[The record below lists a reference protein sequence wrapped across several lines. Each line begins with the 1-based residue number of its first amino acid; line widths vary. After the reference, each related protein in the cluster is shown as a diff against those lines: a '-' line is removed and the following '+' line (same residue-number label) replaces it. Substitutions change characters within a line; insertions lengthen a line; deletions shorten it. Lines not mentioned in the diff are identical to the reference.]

1 MATGERTRDPDFLGQ
16 AFRALIDSQEEFSI
30 KVEGAKTLPYT
41 AVLMTSDAGA
51 RTLVVKLFRPFPPA
65 LAAGAWFEMVF
76 SALGK
81 RYEGRIA
88 LIGREG
94 YLQYGFQWP
103 SSLLSTDR
111 RIWKRYL
118 FRPRENVFVTAQ
130 DNEIPC
136 HGFTGALANLSLG
149 GFLFRVDR
157 MVRLEDGMPVRPSGN
172 TFAQGKVFSMVKIH
186 GLAKSETLE
195 SRGLTVRVQEIE
207 SKVHLAVQFQGL
219 DDAGRA
225 LLATVLE
232 AREHKG
238 ATGSFTAGEVRGD
251 QDDREAAGEGA
262 AAEPAPESP
271 AGPERAGNEQLRR
284 LDRRTARLLVVA
296 AEGEDQAAIL
306 RQLQANGFW
315 RVETAPDLFAG
326 HDRIR
331 QPGGSPFRLLV
342 VDLEP
347 GRREG
352 LEAIGAVRHLE
363 PLLRVFG
370 ELPVAFATRQAEPML
385 ELLDLPGR
393 GAVAQEDPD
402 PERCRRELDRL
413 LHLA

>member
-65 LAAGAWFEMVF
+65 LPAGAWFEMVF

-81 RYEGRIA
+81 RYEGRIP
-88 LIGREG
+88 LIGRAG
-94 YLQYGFQWP
+94 YLQYEFHWP
-103 SSLLSTDR
+103 ASLLSTDR
-111 RIWKRYL
+111 RIWKRYP
-118 FRPRENVFVTAQ
+118 FRPRESVFVTAQ

-157 MVRLEDGMPVRPSGN
+157 MVRLEDGMPIRPAGN
-172 TFAQGKVFSMVKIH
+172 TFAQGKVFSMVKVH

-195 SRGLTVRVQEIE
+195 SRGLTVRVEERE
-207 SKVHLAVQFQGL
+207 SLVHLAVQFQGL
-219 DDAGRA
+219 DDAARA
-225 LLATVLE
+225 LLTRVLE
-232 AREHKG
+232 AREHKPG

-251 QDDREAAGEGA
+251 LAGPEAAGDEPEPVA
-262 AAEPAPESP
+262 AAP
-271 AGPERAGNEQLRR
+271 AGPEPAGSGQLRR
-284 LDRRTARLLVVA
+284 LDRRTARILVVA

-306 RQLQANGFW
+306 GQLQANGFW
-315 RVETAPDLFAG
+315 RVESEPDLFAA
-326 HDRIR
+326 HDRLR
-331 QPGGSPFRLLV
+331 QAGGQPFRLLV

-347 GRREG
+347 SRREG

-370 ELPVAFATRQAEPML
+370 ELPVAYASRQAEPML

-393 GAVAQEDPD
+393 GAVAQADPD
-402 PERCRRELDRL
+402 PARCTRELDRL
-413 LHLA
+413 LRIH